1 MMKLIGSVKQQG
13 QRYVPGAA
21 KAAFPGRDHV
31 QKFGVLLGAAIA
43 LMSSVVAAVA
53 IDVKAAILRVDYQ
66 MQLPI
71 SRFELRPDDLGFAGA
86 QLADEDNSTT
96 GSFLGH
102 VYETVATAVPPDG
115 ADAALDEILE
125 QGIRLIV
132 ILARAEDLLRLTD
145 RAAEAGALVFNA
157 SAPDTALRG
166 ADCRGNLLHTAT
178 SHAQQADAVAQFAI
192 WKKWTD
198 WVLVSG
204 SNPGDVALAEAY
216 RRAARKFGARIVDE
230 REFED
235 TGGSRRTDSG
245 HVLVQRQL
253 PVFMQGLK
261 SHDIVIAADETDY
274 FAAYLPYHLWD
285 PRPVMGSAGLRPR
298 QMHGG
303 HEAYGA
309 TQLQNRFEK
318 IAGRYMQDEDYNAW
332 IALRSVGEAVTRA
345 NTAEPDGVRA
355 YLFSDQFELAGFKGQ
370 EVTFRDWNGQMRQQV
385 LLFDD
390 RITVSVS
397 PQEGFLHQNALQD
410 TLGLDRPENTCTAF
424 N

>member
-1 MMKLIGSVKQQG
+1 MKTW
-13 QRYVPGAA
+13 
-21 KAAFPGRDHV
+21 
-31 QKFGVLLGAAIA
+31 VLL
-43 LMSSVVAAVA
+43 LVAACVTFGWAQRATA
-53 IDVKAAILRVDYQ
+53 IDVTAAVLRVDYQ
-66 MQLPI
+66 TELPI
-71 SRFELRPDDLGFAGA
+71 SRFDLVPEDLGFAGA
-86 QLADEDNSTT
+86 ALADQDNNTT

-102 VYETVATAVPPDG
+102 VYETLHVAAPEAE
-115 ADAALDEILE
+115 ADAALAEILG
-125 QGIRLIV
+125 QGIKLIV
-132 ILARAEDLLRLTD
+132 IQARAEDLLRLTD
-145 RAAEAGALVFNA
+145 KAAEAGALVFNA
-157 SAPDTALRG
+157 QAPDMALRD
-166 ADCRGNLLHTAT
+166 AACRANLLHTAT
-178 SHAQQADAVAQFAI
+178 SRYQQADAIAQFAI
-192 WKKWTD
+192 WKKWPN
-198 WVLVSG
+198 WALVSG
-204 SNPGDVALAEAY
+204 SNPADVALADAY
-216 RRAARKFGARIVDE
+216 RRAARKFGAKIVEERI
-230 REFED
+230 FED
-235 TGGSRRTDSG
+235 TGGGRRTDSG

-253 PVFMQGLK
+253 PVFMQDLK

-285 PRPVMGSAGLRPR
+285 PRPVMGSSGLRPV

-318 IAGRYMQDEDYNAW
+318 LAGRYMKDADYNVW

-345 NTAEPDGVRA
+345 DTAEPEGVRD

-397 PQEGFLHQNALQD
+397 PQDGFLHQTALQD
-410 TLGLDRPENTCTAF
+410 TLGLDRPESKCTAF